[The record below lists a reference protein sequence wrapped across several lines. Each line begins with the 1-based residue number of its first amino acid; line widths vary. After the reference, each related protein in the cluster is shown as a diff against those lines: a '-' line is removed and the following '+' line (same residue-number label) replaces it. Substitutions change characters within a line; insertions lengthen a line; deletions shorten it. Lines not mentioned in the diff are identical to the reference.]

1 MASISI
7 EKTISRDKLESKLKD
22 LVEEISADLAQ
33 LDSSQGK
40 ELLSD
45 FVSELF
51 FNMAKQSQQEFR
63 RRKQAEGIA
72 AAKARGVRFGPMR
85 KPLPS
90 TFTECYGA
98 WKKGQMTQTRA
109 AEICGIS
116 RTSFRRKADQ
126 LEQGDGSST

>member
-7 EKTISRDKLESKLKD
+7 EKTISRDSLESKLKD
-22 LVEEISADLAQ
+22 LAEEISADLAQ

-51 FNMAKQSQQEFR
+51 FNMAKQNQREFR

-72 AAKARGVRFGPMR
+72 AAKARGVRFGTKR
-85 KPLPS
+85 KPLSNMFP
-90 TFTECYGA
+90 ECYAA
-98 WKKGQMTQTRA
+98 WKSGQMTQTRA

-116 RTSFRRKADQ
+116 RATFCREVNR
-126 LEQGDGSST
+126 LEQGDSCSI